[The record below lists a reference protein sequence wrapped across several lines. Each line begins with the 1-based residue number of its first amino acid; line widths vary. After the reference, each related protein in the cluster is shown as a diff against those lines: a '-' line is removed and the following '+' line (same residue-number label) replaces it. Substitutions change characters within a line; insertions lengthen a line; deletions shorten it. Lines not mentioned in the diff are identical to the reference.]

1 MIELLLSLPTWAG
14 CAVMMGFTAVTGF
27 VVYLVFYKLI
37 SKYQRGDMK
46 EPTNNLFRLVGTLVS
61 LMLALAFSEVSVD
74 FRTIRNAV
82 QR

>member
-1 MIELLLSLPTWAG
+1 
-14 CAVMMGFTAVTGF
+14 MMGFIAVLGF

-37 SKYQRGDMK
+37 SKYQREDMK
-46 EPTNNLFRLVGTLVS
+46 EPTNNLFRVVGTLVS
-61 LMLALAFSEVSVD
+61 LILALAFSEVSVD